1 MTIDYSSPADNTITY
16 PILGIRKRSGFRD
29 TPVHVWNFGGFQT
42 QMTRCCWLTYVQDL
56 LTNKKE
62 TI

>member
-29 TPVHVWNFGGFQT
+29 TPVHVRNFGGFSNT
-42 QMTRCCWLTYVQDL
+42 NDQMLFAHLCSRFI
-56 LTNKKE
+56 N
-62 TI
+62 